1 MHFSSAKRIFVLI
14 LFSLCSL
21 TAFSQG
27 KEKQSKS
34 VAKGFGGVEL
44 GMSVDEVK
52 KALKANTEFGYSGDR
67 DVSLLPGENR
77 ILIETDALQ
86 GHRYSF
92 LERCWF
98 QFYNDKLYIITINVN
113 RERMDHY
120 SIFDTL
126 CKKYGNPVS
135 VSPEKSVWKKG
146 NITMSL
152 ERPLTLK
159 YLDNETFEELQKKSL
174 VSPSA
179 TEYNREEFLKGL

>member
-1 MHFSSAKRIFVLI
+1 MHVFSAKRIFALV

-21 TAFSQG
+21 TAFSQS
-27 KEKQSKS
+27 KEKQSKAVS
-34 VAKGFGGVEL
+34 KGFGGVEL
-44 GMSVDEVK
+44 GMSVDECK
-52 KALKANTEFGYSGDR
+52 RALKANTEFGYNGDR

-113 RERMDHY
+113 RERMDHF
-120 SIFDTL
+120 SIFDAL
-126 CKKYGNPVS
+126 CKKYGNPLT

-146 NITMSL
+146 DYVMSL

-159 YLDNETFEELQKKSL
+159 YMDQKTFDELQNKSL

-179 TEYNREEFLKGL
+179 TEYNREDFLKGL